1 MAYTDIDLPTDYFNT
16 VLYTGNGGTQ
26 SITGVGFAPDWV
38 WTKNRS
44 TADSHELYDTV
55 RGATKRLIS
64 HSTAAENTETY
75 FSSFDSDGFTLTGNG
90 NSNGNGNNI
99 VAWNWLANGAGVSNT
114 AGSITSTVSA
124 NTTSGFS
131 IVSWT
136 ASGSGTPTIG
146 HGLGA
151 VPSMIIMKPKSLGSS
166 NWSVYH
172 AALGN
177 ATTIRLNNSSAA
189 FSSYFWNST
198 TPSSTVFT
206 IGTDY
211 DTNQSGATM
220 IAYCFAEK
228 KGYSKFGSYTG
239 NGSAD
244 GTFVYTGFKPAFVMS
259 KRTDSTE
266 NWYMKDNKRDIFNP
280 VDNALYA
287 NSNAAEL
294 TDWGGA
300 TTDYL
305 SNGFKLKTTDSA
317 HNASGGT
324 YIYMA
329 FAENPF
335 TTSTGIP
342 TTAR

>member
-1 MAYTDIDLPTDYFNT
+1 
-16 VLYTGNGGTQ
+16 
-26 SITGVGFAPDWV
+26 
-38 WTKNRS
+38 
-44 TADSHELYDTV
+44 
-55 RGATKRLIS
+55 
-64 HSTAAENTETY
+64 
-75 FSSFDSDGFTLTGNG
+75 
-90 NSNGNGNNI
+90 
-99 VAWNWLANGAGVSNT
+99 
-114 AGSITSTVSA
+114 
-124 NTTSGFS
+124 
-131 IVSWT
+131 VSWT

-151 VPSMIIMKPKSLGSS
+151 VPSMIIMKPRSLGSS

-228 KGYSKFGSYTG
+228 QGYSKFGSYTG
-239 NGSAD
+239 NGSTD

-287 NSNAAEL
+287 NSSAAEL

-335 TTSTGIP
+335 VTSTSIP

>member
-228 KGYSKFGSYTG
+228 KATQ
-239 NGSAD
+239 NLEA
-244 GTFVYTGFKPAFVMS
+244 TQVMVLLMVHLCTQDLNQLLLCQ
-259 KRTDSTE
+259 KE
-266 NWYMKDNKRDIFNP
+266 QI
-280 VDNALYA
+280 V
-287 NSNAAEL
+287 
-294 TDWGGA
+294 
-300 TTDYL
+300 
-305 SNGFKLKTTDSA
+305 LK
-317 HNASGGT
+317 
-324 YIYMA
+324 I
-329 FAENPF
+329 
-335 TTSTGIP
+335 GI
-342 TTAR
+342 

>member
-1 MAYTDIDLPTDYFNT
+1 MII
-16 VLYTGNGGTQ
+16 V
-26 SITGVGFAPDWV
+26 
-38 WTKNRS
+38 KNRTTTGKQWTVYTSYGTATSHLYLQS
-44 TADSHELYDTV
+44 TQGLGTYSGYWN
-55 RGATKRLIS
+55 
-64 HSTAAENTETY
+64 NTEPT
-75 FSSFDSDGFTLTGNG
+75 
-90 NSNGNGNNI
+90 NN
-99 VAWNWLANGAGVSNT
+99 
-114 AGSITSTVSA
+114 
-124 NTTSGFS
+124 
-131 IVSWT
+131 
-136 ASGSGTPTIG
+136 
-146 HGLGA
+146 
-151 VPSMIIMKPKSLGSS
+151 
-166 NWSVYH
+166 
-172 AALGN
+172 
-177 ATTIRLNNSSAA
+177 
-189 FSSYFWNST
+189 
-198 TPSSTVFT
+198 VFT
-206 IGTDY
+206 IGNDENNFVNGS
-211 DTNQSGATM
+211 TNNF

-228 KGYSKFGSYTG
+228 KGFSKFGSYTG
-239 NGSAD
+239 NGSTD

-329 FAENPF
+329 FASQPF
-335 TTSTGIP
+335 TTSTGVP

>member
-1 MAYTDIDLPTDYFNT
+1 MAYTTIDKPDDYFNT

-177 ATTIRLNNSSAA
+177 ATTIRLNNSSAD

-228 KGYSKFGSYTG
+228 QGYSKFGSYTG

-244 GTFVYTGFKPAFVMS
+244 GTFVYTGFKPAFLIVKES
-259 KRTDSTE
+259 SSAGN
-266 NWYMKDNKRDIFNP
+266 NWQIGDNKRNGYNVIAPRLEASTSDSEYTNLSW
-280 VDNALYA
+280 VDFV
-287 NSNAAEL
+287 
-294 TDWGGA
+294 
-300 TTDYL
+300 
-305 SNGFKLKTTDSA
+305 SNGFKIRSSDGAFNT
-317 HNASGGT
+317 SGNT

-335 TTSTGIP
+335 VTSTSIP